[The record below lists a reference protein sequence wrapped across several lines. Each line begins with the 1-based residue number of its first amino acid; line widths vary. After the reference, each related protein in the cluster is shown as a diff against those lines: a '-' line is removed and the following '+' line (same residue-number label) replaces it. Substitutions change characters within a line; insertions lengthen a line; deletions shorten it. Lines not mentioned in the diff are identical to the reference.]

1 MTKNKNSY
9 LLSWQAQKFENFE
22 RHPWWG
28 IILFIILILLLTY
41 SLLTDNFLLS
51 IILILAGIIVYL
63 FEKKDPETYH
73 FAICETGVIAHDRF
87 YEFLDIE
94 NFWIFYE
101 PGQLGRKE
109 LSLKT
114 TSHFLPYV
122 HIPLG
127 NEDPNNI
134 REILLDY
141 IPEEPHKESLL
152 DFLENIF

>member
-1 MTKNKNSY
+1 M
-9 LLSWQAQKFENFE
+9 LSWQAHKFENFE

-28 IILFIILILLLTY
+28 IILFVLLIFLLIY

-73 FAICETGVIAHDRF
+73 FAICETGVIAHDKF

-94 NFWIFYE
+94 NFWLFYE

-127 NEDPNNI
+127 DEDPNNI
-134 REILLDY
+134 RKVLLNY
-141 IPEEPHKESLL
+141 IPEEPHKESFL
-152 DFLENIF
+152 DFLENIV

>member
-1 MTKNKNSY
+1 MPRNRNSY
-9 LLSWQAQKFENFE
+9 LLSWQAHKFENFE

-28 IILFIILILLLTY
+28 IILFVLLIFLLIY

-73 FAICETGVIAHDRF
+73 FAICETGVIAHDKF

-94 NFWIFYE
+94 NFWLFYE

-114 TSHFLPYV
+114 TNNFLPYV

-127 NEDPNNI
+127 DEDPNNV
-134 REILLDY
+134 REVLLNY
-141 IPEEPHKESLL
+141 IPEEPHKESFL
-152 DFLENIF
+152 DFLENIV